1 MHRRNVPS
9 TCVETSASL
18 RRFHRFAAAVV
29 AALAIVPPPDARA
42 QSPGISSPRDIIA
55 GDPSAFV
62 RLLATTRPPA
72 ISAERKALVMRSLP
86 SEGEV
91 ERLDASATAKLS
103 ALRPLLQATERES
116 VYAIKVIDVPQAA
129 IGIHGRAV
137 VLVSARALLMLSV
150 EELRAVVAHEVGHEY
165 VWAEYEGARL
175 REDRERLRQL
185 ELVCDAIAITTLRR
199 LGMSTAALVSGLEKM
214 IRFNRRHFGV
224 SLKEK
229 SYPPMGARQKF
240 AREVEAWLGRA
251 AGAWRRA
258 A

>member
-1 MHRRNVPS
+1 M
-9 TCVETSASL
+9 
-18 RRFHRFAAAVV
+18 
-29 AALAIVPPPDARA
+29 
-42 QSPGISSPRDIIA
+42 SSPRDILA

-62 RLLATTRPPA
+62 RLLARTRPLA
-72 ISAERKALVMRSLP
+72 ISAERKALVLRSLP

-103 ALRPLLQATERES
+103 ALGPLLQATERES

-137 VLVSARALLMLSV
+137 VLISARALLLLSV

-185 ELVCDAIAITTLRR
+185 ELVCDAIAIATLRR
-199 LGMSTAALVSGLEKM
+199 LGMSTAALVSGLERI
-214 IRFNRRHFGV
+214 IRFNRTHFGA

-229 SYPPMGARQKF
+229 MYPTMAERRTF
-240 AREVEAWLGRA
+240 ARKVETWLGRA
-251 AGAWRRA
+251 TLGQ
-258 A
+258 